1 MNSRKTHND
10 DRQNKSMNSRKTH
23 NDDRKK
29 PMNSRKT
36 HTGKRK
42 QNNEQSQDTQ
52 WRQTTQQ

>member
-29 PMNSRKT
+29 TMNSRKT

>member
-1 MNSRKTHND
+1 MDHRKTHNV

-29 PMNSRKT
+29 TMNSRKT

-42 QNNEQSQDTQ
+42 QNNEQLHDTQ